1 MAIYIIS
8 SEAISCQD
16 SFEQQNGISEVT
28 KHNGGFVPA
37 ILPDFKKY
45 IDARLLRRMS
55 KILRMGVATAKSSLD
70 SAQIENLDAIIVGTA
85 YGCLEDT
92 SKFLNLLI
100 DNKEEMLNPTPFIQ
114 STHNTIA
121 GQIAL
126 MIGCKSYN
134 LTFTQKDFSFET
146 ALTDAV
152 TLLNEDEVSSVLL
165 GGVDEFNEGLYDL
178 LSEANCDLVNK
189 NGFLS
194 EGASFFTLSNKIES
208 DVQLKDFLILSK
220 ITSKSEIEDNICNL
234 LKKNDIEAGNVDLVM
249 VENDSVADSLK
260 SIFKENQFLQ
270 YGNIVGKYPTASASA
285 MHLGYN
291 FIKNNNREISKKENF
306 KTILIINKTEE
317 SGLSCII
324 LQKK

>member
-70 SAQIENLDAIIVGTA
+70 SAKIENPDAIIVGTA

-152 TLLNEDEVSSVLL
+152 TLLNEDEVNSVLL
-165 GGVDEFNEGLYDL
+165 GGVDEFNAALYDL
-178 LSEANCDLVNK
+178 LVEADCELVNES
-189 NGFLS
+189 GFLS

-208 DVQLKDFLILSK
+208 DIQLKDFSILSK
-220 ITSKSEIEDNICNL
+220 ITSESEIENNIHNL
-234 LKKNDIEAGNVDLVM
+234 LKKNNLEVENIDLVM
-249 VENDSVADSLK
+249 VENNNVANKFK
-260 SIFKENQFLQ
+260 SIFKENQLFQ
-270 YGNIVGKYPTASASA
+270 YGNITGKYPTASAFA

-291 FIKNNNREISKKENF
+291 FLKNNNSEITNKENL
-306 KTILIINKTEE
+306 KTILIINQTKE